1 MILGFQNKLHDTRSL
16 DMNGNA
22 SIGYLNQ
29 IILRPNTMYCQ
40 KLPFLND
47 EEYTVYV
54 ADLCGNNLEEIESFF
69 SLDFL
74 EFASLKD
81 FEAETVIIKIVNDIN
96 PNEVWFSRPLLI
108 TASFYSAD
116 LIYKNISD
124 SYFQRIGVNAFFTR
138 AIQESEVSTYVQ
150 ESGNKV
156 SGKATFT
163 EMRKYIFEKLDNYA
177 YRKINY
183 ILANTIVYL
192 DSFRVTDK
200 PLLSDADID
209 GTTNV
214 FQSELTA
221 SVNYNDTFEYSLQ
234 IASPLELIEYY
245 PNDAYTLSSI
255 ENRITLVFNQNITDL
270 GSGIVELRKDG
281 SLYANLELTKIN
293 GNTFEQIFNFTENGN
308 YTIEVPQGK
317 YKTILFGENQP
328 YSLPFTIMDGEYE
341 GTEYSNE
348 FLIN

>member
-29 IILRPNTMYCQ
+29 IILRPNTFYCQ

-69 SLDFL
+69 SLDYL
-74 EFASLKD
+74 EFAILKD

-96 PNEVWFSRPLLI
+96 PNDVWFSRPLLI
-108 TASFYSAD
+108 TDSFYSAD
-116 LIYKNISD
+116 LIYKNIND
-124 SYFQRIGVNAFFTR
+124 SYYQRIGINAFFTR

-163 EMRKYIFEKLDNYA
+163 EMRKYIFEKLDNYT
-177 YRKINY
+177 YRQINY

-221 SVNYNDTFEYSLQ
+221 SVSYNDTLDYSLQ
-234 IASPLELIEYY
+234 IASPLDLFDYY
-245 PNDAYTLSSI
+245 PNSTYTLSVV
-255 ENRITLVFNQNITDL
+255 ENRIRLRFNQEITSL
-270 GSGIVELRKDG
+270 GSGIVELRKEG
-281 SLYANLELTKIN
+281 SLYANLNLTQLARD
-293 GNTFEQIFNFTENGN
+293 TFGQIFNFTDNGD
-308 YTIEVPQGK
+308 YTIEVPEGK
-317 YKTILFGENQP
+317 FKTVLFGENAEM
-328 YSLPFTIMDGEYE
+328 SLPFTIMDGEYE
-341 GTEYSNE
+341 GTEYTDE
-348 FLIN
+348 YLIN